1 MELKSRNLSR
11 YGLPYS
17 SSNCTFMELKCLD
30 EYCSDVLL
38 SGSNCT
44 FMELKCLDE
53 YCSDVLLSG
62 SNCTFMELKFV
73 SK

>member
-44 FMELKCLDE
+44 FMELK
-53 YCSDVLLSG
+53 
-62 SNCTFMELKFV
+62 FV

>member
-44 FMELKCLDE
+44 FMELKFA
-53 YCSDVLLSG
+53 LLGVAEVFPS
-62 SNCTFMELKFV
+62 F
-73 SK
+73 